1 MTRRRLPIVVVLLA
15 ALLASGVLRQVA
27 ANMRGEADPRAGGV
41 PLSRMNSYALALLL
55 GGLRGPLV
63 MILWPSSEGQKS
75 EKNVE
80 DLDTKI
86 EWIRLLQAEFDTVHI
101 FQIWNKAY
109 NISVL
114 MANLPNKY
122 ATILDALDYA
132 YAVNAER
139 PNNINILYAI
149 GSIYFDKLGS
159 SAEKRYYRQR
169 VRDETQARQ
178 PLVRVTLPE
187 ARGGE
192 FVEAALA
199 AGLTERRLQIT
210 PDKRNARLSVTL
222 TKSQADIVRPLFGG
236 EGITWADKP
245 RVERNRK
252 DSGWRRTEL
261 DPLLTLEGNILPDLL
276 QPRGTPTTQPGMAD
290 GSALQYLKRYQPFPY
305 GVSTMA
311 LAYNYYRQAQS
322 LLRFNN
328 QNHAQLSDLV
338 VDSRP
343 ALALRDWSEEEWER
357 GRIAEIEALGMPV
370 PLEKDDQDWRI
381 NLELVSARAPLDS
394 KIVNRTAADEAL
406 FSYARTAQLAEDAI
420 VEYTAHLERFRTN
433 FDTYRSHMEALAAQR
448 SLVLGDYD
456 FLNLLASPPQERA
469 ALARSAADHYVQAVR
484 DYQILLLKYYVTTE
498 QIDSAFPKGMDRSAI
513 DDFARADPEQADQI
527 IEKIRQDVQKQG
539 QQAQHLD
546 EFKEYY
552 RYIRRAQFRVGTLAP
567 LLENRAG
574 AE

>member
-1 MTRRRLPIVVVLLA
+1 MKRSKAPIIIILVLALVA
-15 ALLASGVLRQVA
+15 ATGLRQVA
-27 ANMRGEADPRAGGV
+27 ARLRGEHDPRGGGV

-178 PLVRVTLPE
+178 PLVRVTFPE
-187 ARGGE
+187 PRRPE
-192 FVEAALA
+192 FLDAALA
-199 AGLTERRLQIT
+199 AGLTERRLHIV
-210 PDKRNARLSVTL
+210 PDKQNATLSATL
-222 TKSQADIVRPLFGG
+222 TKSQADIVRAKFDGA
-236 EGITWADKP
+236 GIVWADKP
-245 RVERNRK
+245 RVQRDRS
-252 DSGWRRTEL
+252 DPGWRRTEL
-261 DPLLTLEGNILPDLL
+261 DPILSADGNLLPQLLE
-276 QPRGTPTTQPGMAD
+276 PRGAASSQPGMSD
-290 GSALQYLKRYQPFPY
+290 GSRLGFLKPYQPFPY
-305 GVSTMA
+305 GVSTLA
-311 LAYNYYRQAQS
+311 LAYNYFRQAQS
-322 LLRFNN
+322 LQRFNN
-328 QNHAQLSDLV
+328 QSHAQLSDLV

-370 PLEKDDQDWRI
+370 PPEKDDMDWRI
-381 NLELVSARAPLDS
+381 NLEMVTAKAPLDS
-394 KIVNRTAADEAL
+394 KIVNTPAASEAV
-406 FSYARTAQLAEDAI
+406 FSYARAALLAEDA
-420 VEYTAHLERFRTN
+420 VKAYTSHLEKFRTN
-433 FDTYRSHMEALAAQR
+433 FDTYQSHMEALQAER
-448 SLVLGDYD
+448 SLLLGDHEY
-456 FLNLLASPPQERA
+456 LKLLMSPAADRA
-469 ALARSAADHYVQAVR
+469 AWARAAADHYIQAVR
-484 DYQILLLKYYVTTE
+484 EYQLHLLKYYVTE
-498 QIDSAFPKGMDRSAI
+498 DQIAKMFPKGLDKSGI
-513 DDFARADPEQADQI
+513 EDFARANPEKTDQI
-527 IEKIRQDVQKQG
+527 IEQIRQDVQQQG

-552 RYIRRAQFRVGTLAP
+552 RYIRRAQYRVAMLAP
-567 LLENRAG
+567 LLGERA
-574 AE
+574 AAR